1 MFQLLQRGPPLFQR
15 QILPGH
21 FVFQHPHRSAD
32 GAARH
37 GGVAVL
43 GLQKGQLV
51 VFVDGALK
59 ACQQASAHLN
69 ATGPQSEGRCRLP
82 SIGNAAGGDDGDV
95 HRVDDLGHQRH
106 GGHFPHMA
114 AGLHALGDDGV
125 GSLIHQPLG
134 KDGGRHHGQ
143 HLDPGLFPRG
153 DVLAGTARPGGHHL
167 NALLYDDL
175 GHFVGAGVHQHQVH
189 AEGLVRQ
196 ALADA
201 DLLAQQVRLQHPAGG
216 DDAQGPHVRAGGG
229 KFAGGDVGHAA
240 LDNGELRPQQLVEF
254 FHSVL
259 LNFTPFPAPR
269 RPR

>member
-1 MFQLLQRGPPLFQR
+1 M
-15 QILPGH
+15 
-21 FVFQHPHRSAD
+21 
-32 GAARH
+32 
-37 GGVAVL
+37 
-43 GLQKGQLV
+43 
-51 VFVDGALK
+51 DGALP
-59 ACQQASAHLN
+59 ACQQAGAHLD
-69 ATGPQSEGRCRLP
+69 AAGTQREGRGRLP
-82 SIGNAAGGDDGDV
+82 SVGNAAGGDDGDV
-95 HRVDDLGHQRH
+95 HRVDDLRHQRH
-106 GGHFPHMA
+106 GGHLPHMA

-125 GSLIHQPLG
+125 SSLIHQPLG

-143 HLDPGLFPRG
+143 HLDPGILPRG
-153 DVLAGTARPGGHHL
+153 DVLAGTARPGSYHL
-167 NALLYDDL
+167 NALLNNDL

-189 AEGLVRQ
+189 AEGLARQ

-216 DDAQGPHVRAGGG
+216 DDAQGPRVRAGGG

-269 RPR
+269 RPRSGRRQRRSAAGGCRDPRGPAPPAR

>member
-1 MFQLLQRGPPLFQR
+1 
-15 QILPGH
+15 
-21 FVFQHPHRSAD
+21 
-32 GAARH
+32 
-37 GGVAVL
+37 
-43 GLQKGQLV
+43 
-51 VFVDGALK
+51 
-59 ACQQASAHLN
+59 
-69 ATGPQSEGRCRLP
+69 
-82 SIGNAAGGDDGDV
+82 
-95 HRVDDLGHQRH
+95 
-106 GGHFPHMA
+106 MA

-125 GSLIHQPLG
+125 GSLIYQPLG

-167 NALLYDDL
+167 NALLNNDL

-229 KFAGGDVGHAA
+229 KFACGDVGHAA
-240 LDNGELRPQQLVEF
+240 LDNGEFRPQQLVEF

-269 RPR
+269 RPRSGRRRRPSAAGGCRDPRGPAPPAH